1 MRCVQRRAC
10 PRPLNLN
17 LLPPP
22 TPLINYLASN
32 KDTRLIVFCDDFV
45 GTGRQVQT
53 RLVEKL
59 TASREL
65 RDLCERRSRDGVPIA
80 LAVIL
85 GVCFEDGLQKIRR
98 SGPDWL
104 PIMAHAGHTL
114 TEEDKAFSDSS
125 VVFPE
130 PEQRTTAKNLIVD
143 NIGTKLASN
152 WPGGFG
158 DLQAL
163 VVTADNVPN
172 NTLPAICRSGSV
184 QGMKWRAL
192 FERASTPS

>member
-10 PRPLNLN
+10 PRPLHLN
-17 LLPPP
+17 LFP
-22 TPLINYLASN
+22 TSTPPLINY
-32 KDTRLIVFCDDFV
+32 DFA
-45 GTGRQVQT
+45 GTGRQVQN
-53 RLVEKL
+53 RLVRILE
-59 TASREL
+59 ASEDL
-65 RDLCERRSRDGVPIA
+65 RDLCKSRSREGSPVA

-85 GVCFEDGLQKIRR
+85 GVCFEQALETIRG
-98 SGPDWL
+98 SGPEWL

-114 TEEDKAFSDSS
+114 SERDKAFSDSS
-125 VVFPE
+125 IVFPE
-130 PEQRTTAKNLIVD
+130 PAQRSVAKSLIVD
-143 NIGTKLASN
+143 TIGAGLSGQ

-172 NTLPAICRSGSV
+172 NTLPVICRSGLV
-184 QGMKWRAL
+184 RGLQWRAL